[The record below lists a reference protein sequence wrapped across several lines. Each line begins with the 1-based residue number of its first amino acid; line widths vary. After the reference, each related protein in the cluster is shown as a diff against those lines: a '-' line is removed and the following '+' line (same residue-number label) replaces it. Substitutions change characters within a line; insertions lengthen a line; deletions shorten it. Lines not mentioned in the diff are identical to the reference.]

1 MKQLYVCKIC
11 YVKKKSLQ
19 SKSMDWFLYDNGLR
33 HERVKYFT
41 LTQHIENQAMK
52 ESFCLMDLTELVS
65 YAQMNIL
72 IIYPSINIFHLRGL
86 KKWCII
92 LEGFGIRGK
101 IGMR

>member
-1 MKQLYVCKIC
+1 MKQLYLCKIC

-33 HERVKYFT
+33 HERVKY
-41 LTQHIENQAMK
+41 LTQHIEIQAMK

-72 IIYPSINIFHLRGL
+72 IIYPSINIFNLRGF
-86 KKWCII
+86 KKNDASY
-92 LEGFGIRGK
+92 
-101 IGMR
+101 

>member
-1 MKQLYVCKIC
+1 
-11 YVKKKSLQ
+11 
-19 SKSMDWFLYDNGLR
+19 MDWFLYDNGLR